1 MNNSTIINSAI
12 STIKQ
17 EIKGLNDLLDFFNI
31 PEDCENFN
39 KAIKLIIDNQKNSN
53 GRVILSGMGKSGHIA
68 SKIAA
73 TFASTGTPAF
83 FVHPAEA
90 SHGDLGMISKN
101 DLVIILSNSGE
112 NKEIQDLIYYCSKF
126 NIAVIGITRNKNSEL
141 AKLSTISL
149 VLPNTA
155 EANLLKAP
163 TTSTTM
169 MLALG
174 DAIAVSLINEKNINI
189 EDYRKFHP
197 GGKLGIEML
206 NVSMVMRN
214 GKDLPKVTKTA
225 NIAEVLLEISSKYL
239 GCTAVVENNKLVG
252 IITDGDIRRAIFKN
266 QENNDL
272 FSRNASFIMTNNP
285 LTIAKDLL
293 AIEAVKIMNNN
304 SVTCL
309 FIVDDNEDLIGII
322 HLHDCLRLGLN

>member
-1 MNNSTIINSAI
+1 MNNSTIINSAL

-17 EIKGLNDLLDFFNI
+17 EIKGLNDLLDFFNNS
-31 PEDCENFN
+31 EDCENFN
-39 KAIKLIIDNQKNSN
+39 KAVELIINSQKNANS
-53 GRVILSGMGKSGHIA
+53 RVIISGMGKSGHIA

-73 TFASTGTPAF
+73 TLASTGTPAF

-126 NIAVIGITRNKNSEL
+126 NIVIIGITRNKNSEL

-206 NVSMVMRN
+206 NISMVMRS

-225 NIAEVLLEISSKYL
+225 NIAEVLLEISSKFL
-239 GCTAVVENNKLVG
+239 GCTAVVENNKLIG

-266 QENNDL
+266 QEDSEL

-285 LTIAKDLL
+285 LTITKDLL
-293 AIEAVKIMNNN
+293 AIDAVKIMNNN
-304 SVTCL
+304 SITCL
-309 FIVDDNEDLIGII
+309 FIIDNNEDLIGII
-322 HLHDCLRLGLN
+322 HLHDCLRLGLQ

>member
-1 MNNSTIINSAI
+1 
-12 STIKQ
+12 
-17 EIKGLNDLLDFFNI
+17 
-31 PEDCENFN
+31 
-39 KAIKLIIDNQKNSN
+39 
-53 GRVILSGMGKSGHIA
+53 
-68 SKIAA
+68 
-73 TFASTGTPAF
+73 
-83 FVHPAEA
+83 
-90 SHGDLGMISKN
+90 
-101 DLVIILSNSGE
+101 
-112 NKEIQDLIYYCSKF
+112 
-126 NIAVIGITRNKNSEL
+126 
-141 AKLSTISL
+141 
-149 VLPNTA
+149 
-155 EANLLKAP
+155 
-163 TTSTTM
+163 M

-272 FSRNASFIMTNNP
+272 FSKNASFIMTNNP

>member
-1 MNNSTIINSAI
+1 MNNNTIINSAL

-17 EIKGLNDLLDFFNI
+17 EIKGLNDLLEFFNNS
-31 PEDCENFN
+31 EDCENFN
-39 KAIKLIIDNQKNSN
+39 KAVELIINSQKNANS
-53 GRVILSGMGKSGHIA
+53 RVIVSGMGKSGHIA

-73 TFASTGTPAF
+73 TLASTGTPAF

-126 NIAVIGITRNKNSEL
+126 GIAIIGITRNKNSEL

-149 VLPNTA
+149 VLPSTA

-206 NVSMVMRN
+206 NVSTVMRS

-225 NIAEVLLEISSKYL
+225 NVTEVLLEISSKYL
-239 GCTAVVENNKLVG
+239 GCTAVVENNKLIG

-285 LTIAKDLL
+285 LTITKDLL

-309 FIVDDNEDLIGII
+309 FIVDDNEYLIGII